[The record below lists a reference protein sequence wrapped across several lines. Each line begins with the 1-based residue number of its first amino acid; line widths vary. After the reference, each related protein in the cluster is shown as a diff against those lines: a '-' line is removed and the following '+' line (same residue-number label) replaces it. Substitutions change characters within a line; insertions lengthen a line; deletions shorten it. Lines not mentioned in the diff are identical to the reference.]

1 MAFSTIPWDLIGHR
15 VIGDIAGFTTYT
27 DRYGRI
33 TVFSKAPPHK
43 PPTGAQITQRA
54 KFRDCVNAWKALTDD
69 EKAALERTVH
79 TLSLC
84 LTGQNLFVSCSMK
97 QKPDVYTTCA
107 RQAGETLPPLHQ
119 L

>member
-1 MAFSTIPWDLIGHR
+1 M
-15 VIGDIAGFTTYT
+15 IGDIAGFTTYT

>member
-33 TVFSKAPPHK
+33 TVFKKAPPHK
-43 PPTGAQITQRA
+43 PPTQAQLHQRD
-54 KFRDCVNAWKALTDD
+54 KFRRCVNAWKVLTND

-79 TLSLC
+79 RLSLC

-97 QKPDVYTTCA
+97 QKPDVYATCG
-107 RQAGETLPPLHQ
+107 RQAKEVLPPLFQ